1 MKRRGEK
8 LAILNFGTLMPEAA
22 KVAEPL
28 ICDETRRN
36 AMAGGAGSGVNEV
49 LMAHRKPVPVL
60 NIGLPDFFIP
70 QGTQEEMRAELGLD
84 AAGMEAK
91 IKARLA

>member
-1 MKRRGEK
+1 M
-8 LAILNFGTLMPEAA
+8 
-22 KVAEPL
+22 
-28 ICDETRRN
+28 
-36 AMAGGAGSGVNEV
+36 NEV

-70 QGTQEEMRAELGLD
+70 QRTQEEMRAELGLD

-91 IKARLA
+91 IKAAGIIPTPLLLCLRNYS

>member
-1 MKRRGEK
+1 M
-8 LAILNFGTLMPEAA
+8 
-22 KVAEPL
+22 
-28 ICDETRRN
+28 
-36 AMAGGAGSGVNEV
+36 NEV
-49 LMAHRKPVPVL
+49 LIAHRKPVPVL

-91 IKARLA
+91 IKAWLA